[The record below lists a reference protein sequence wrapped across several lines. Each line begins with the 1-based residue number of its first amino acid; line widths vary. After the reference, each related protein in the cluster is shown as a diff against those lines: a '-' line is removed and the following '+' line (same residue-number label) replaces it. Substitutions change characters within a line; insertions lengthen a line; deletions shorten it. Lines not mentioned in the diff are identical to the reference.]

1 MPAKNLLIAWF
12 NYFTTFFFLKFF
24 AVVIGE
30 PRRKGTSWRGWRK
43 RRDRLTRDHRAFG
56 WTRSDGPSGEYLWVQ
71 NSVNSA
77 LYTHTQT
84 HTHTHVNHIHTFLF
98 VHLVFEGVELW
109 LEWGMNQAL
118 VISLTSKEKRYF
130 SHMSHRLLNFL
141 IFPLTLR
148 YNWNI

>member
-12 NYFTTFFFLKFF
+12 NYFTTFFSLKFF

-71 NSVNSA
+71 NSVNST
-77 LYTHTQT
+77 LYT
-84 HTHTHVNHIHTFLF
+84 HTHTHTCESYTHILVCPFGVWRCRIMAWVRDEPGTGYQPNIQGKKILF
-98 VHLVFEGVELW
+98 PYVT
-109 LEWGMNQAL
+109 Q
-118 VISLTSKEKRYF
+118 VIE
-130 SHMSHRLLNFL
+130 LLNFSSHFE
-141 IFPLTLR
+141 I
-148 YNWNI
+148 